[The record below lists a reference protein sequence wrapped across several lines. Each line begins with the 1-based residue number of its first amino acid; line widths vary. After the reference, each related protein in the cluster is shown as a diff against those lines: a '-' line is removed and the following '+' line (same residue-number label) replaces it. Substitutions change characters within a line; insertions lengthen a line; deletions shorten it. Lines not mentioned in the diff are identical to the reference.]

1 MEFTTLLE
9 EGVTIPKDV
18 VHDDV
23 DATDA
28 RRAIL
33 DGTNASLAPNSNEA
47 KTIFLY

>member
-1 MEFTTLLE
+1 MEFTTTLLE

-18 VHDDV
+18 VDDV

-33 DGTNASLAPNSNEA
+33 DGTNASLDPNSNEA
-47 KTIFLY
+47 KMIFLY